1 MMNFNAREWGQMITA
16 LDGESLLTFGS
27 YQTLNAVQP
36 ETGVSVGF
44 ADVLANE
51 ELTKFAVFCMDGIT
65 NSTVGYLV
73 EDVSAL
79 KAQQLLGA
87 SLMDMHF
94 RLCHVPQCDKVII
107 VPAGS
112 SSMIAGTSRTISDA
126 LEILTECFEFD
137 DLDENQIG
145 FSNENQPLADI

>member
-1 MMNFNAREWGQMITA
+1 MMTFNAREWGQMITA

-27 YQTLNAVQP
+27 YQRLKAVQP
-36 ETGVSVGF
+36 ETGVSVEF
-44 ADVLANE
+44 AEVLAND
-51 ELTKFAVFCMDGIT
+51 ELTKFAVYCMDGPT
-65 NSTVGYLV
+65 NTTIGYLV

-94 RLCHVPQCDKVII
+94 RLCHVPNCDKVVI
-107 VPAGS
+107 VPSGQ

-126 LEILTECFEFD
+126 LDILTEGFEFD
-137 DLDENQIG
+137 DLDENLLAV
-145 FSNENQPLADI
+145 SNENQPLADI